1 MTPALACFALGALL
15 LIVALVTWPKKPMA
29 TWRVQW

>member
-1 MTPALACFALGALL
+1 MTPALTCFALSALL

-29 TWRVQW
+29 TRVR